1 MLVGRNIEILERLFR
16 LKEHNTTWQREV
28 SGGLTT
34 FMTLSYIIVV
44 QPVAMNAAGMD
55 LESGMVATCVAS
67 ALSSFMMGL
76 AANYPISLAPAIG
89 HDFS

>member
-1 MLVGRNIEILERLFR
+1 MLVGRNIEMLERLFR
-16 LKEHNTTWQREV
+16 LKEHNTTGQREV

-34 FMTLSYIIVV
+34 FITLSSSIAVPPVV
-44 QPVAMNAAGMD
+44 MNAAGMD
-55 LESGMVATCVAS
+55 LESAMVATCVAS
-67 ALSSFMMGL
+67 ALTTFMMGL